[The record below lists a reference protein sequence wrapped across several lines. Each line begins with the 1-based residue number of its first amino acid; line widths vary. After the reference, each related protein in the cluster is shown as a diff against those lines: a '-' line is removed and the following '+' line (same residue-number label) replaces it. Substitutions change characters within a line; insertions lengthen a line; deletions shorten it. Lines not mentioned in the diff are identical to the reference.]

1 MKKIIVI
8 ILIFTMTIGLHSCFK
23 NHDEMELYE
32 KKFYN
37 NQELE
42 FFLER
47 LFLKND
53 VPIIVGDIKD
63 ESILK
68 LEYYSYRITAFN
80 IEKYN
85 IIENLYEIMDNSTSH
100 EFETC
105 YKDIS
110 DRFTVMVRISSN
122 YYASTTLEPSEQIKI
137 VNEDRKIVTYDG
149 GLKSTDI
156 VIFIIFND
164 TIDYEVAEEVK
175 DLIFSNLKLYER
187 LDFYDE
193 CLRPEP
199 FC

>member
-1 MKKIIVI
+1 M
-8 ILIFTMTIGLHSCFK
+8 
-23 NHDEMELYE
+23 
-32 KKFYN
+32 
-37 NQELE
+37 
-42 FFLER
+42 
-47 LFLKND
+47 
-53 VPIIVGDIKD
+53 GDIKD